1 MLILVCVA
9 LALLVV
15 PLTGGRWGAIAAIPW
30 RHRWL
35 LPVALVAQTAV
46 VELHALPPAVAAAVH
61 VLTYGLAAAFVVV
74 NRHVAGLWLLALGG
88 AANGVTI
95 ALNHGTLP
103 ADPHALEVAG
113 IAPEGRFVNSGVVDH
128 PVLGWLGDVFAVPQ
142 GVPFANVFSAG
153 DVLIVAGAVW
163 LLIAASRGP
172 RRAAASGRAPRHAGG
187 RVSGTVD
194 VVPGRRGPARR
205 QAARHVEV

>member
-1 MLILVCVA
+1 MLILACVA

-15 PLTGGRWGAIAAIPW
+15 PLAGGRWAAIAAIPW

-35 LPVALVAQTAV
+35 LPVALVAQTAA
-46 VELHALPPAVAAAVH
+46 VEPYGLPPAVAAAVH
-61 VLTYGLAAAFVVV
+61 VLTYVVAAAFVVV

-113 IAPEGRFVNSGVVDH
+113 ISSSGRFVNSGVLEH

-142 GVPFANVFSAG
+142 GVPLANVFSAG
-153 DVLIVAGAVW
+153 DVLVVAGAVW
-163 LLIAASRGP
+163 LLLAASRTP
-172 RRAAASGRAPRHAGG
+172 ARSTAGRSPRHAGG
-187 RVSGTVD
+187 TASGTVD
-194 VVPGRRGPARR
+194 VVPGRRRPARTDP
-205 QAARHVEV
+205 ARHVRA

>member
-1 MLILVCVA
+1 VLILVCVA

-15 PLTGGRWGAIAAIPW
+15 PLAGGRWSAIAAIPW

-46 VELHALPPAVAAAVH
+46 VELHGLPGALAAAAH
-61 VLTYGLAAAFVVV
+61 VLTYAMAAAFVAV

-103 ADPHALEVAG
+103 ADPHALAVAG
-113 IAPEGRFVNSGVVDH
+113 IAPEGSFVNSGVVAH

-142 GVPFANVFSAG
+142 GVPLANVFSAG

-163 LLIAASRGP
+163 LLLAASRGKV
-172 RRAAASGRAPRHAGG
+172 RTASGREGRHGGG
-187 RVSGTVD
+187 RASGTVD
-194 VVPGRRGPARR
+194 VVPGRRGPGR
-205 QAARHVEV
+205 QQPARHAQA

>member
-1 MLILVCVA
+1 
-9 LALLVV
+9 
-15 PLTGGRWGAIAAIPW
+15 
-30 RHRWL
+30 
-35 LPVALVAQTAV
+35 
-46 VELHALPPAVAAAVH
+46 VH
-61 VLTYGLAAAFVVV
+61 VLTYAVAAVFVVV

-113 IAPEGRFVNSGVVDH
+113 ISSGGRFVNSGVVQH

-163 LLIAASRGP
+163 LLIAASRTP
-172 RRAAASGRAPRHAGG
+172 RRGPSGRAPRHGG
-187 RVSGTVD
+187 GSVGGTAD
-194 VVPGRRGPARR
+194 VVPGRRRPPRTDPARHA
-205 QAARHVEV
+205 QA